1 LKLAYCLIF
10 AKKEFAKDIIEKIV
24 FFCNNRK
31 NQIKPSTRFP
41 PWLNIMIK
49 YHFDGN
55 HEKIR
60 ELIIMIIK
68 AVHETKTDEIPSLEK
83 METYN
88 HELECKTA
96 RLRAEITQKEK
107 EITKK
112 DKELTQKDNEIRQKD
127 AKIKE
132 LLEILSKNGIVL

>member
-1 LKLAYCLIF
+1 
-10 AKKEFAKDIIEKIV
+10 
-24 FFCNNRK
+24 
-31 NQIKPSTRFP
+31 
-41 PWLNIMIK
+41 
-49 YHFDGN
+49 
-55 HEKIR
+55 
-60 ELIIMIIK
+60 MIIK